1 MYRFFR
7 ILPLPLSPKFNP
19 VIPDIHHP
27 FGVSSSSS
35 LWSGNFSE
43 LRRPEQ
49 LTSYFG
55 NREYWHHSRTVS
67 RLLRL
72 TCELWKDFLQAGTRK
87 QTTSPTALACYQGT
101 GYQTRYPTSYEAQ
114 QHGLRDVSTRRA
126 TLISRLVYPY
136 GYYVFDTLL
145 YCACKQQAWP
155 VHKTKTVLLSAYAQ
169 SRLPALS

>member
-1 MYRFFR
+1 MNCIAFFSCFTPTFVTEIQSCHSR
-7 ILPLPLSPKFNP
+7 HSPPFWRLIVF
-19 VIPDIHHP
+19 VIM
-27 FGVSSSSS
+27 
-35 LWSGNFSE
+35 
-43 LRRPEQ
+43 
-49 LTSYFG
+49 
-55 NREYWHHSRTVS
+55 YWHHSRAVS

-72 TCELWKDFLQAGTRK
+72 TCELWKDLLQAGTRK
-87 QTTSPTALACYQGT
+87 QTTSPTALACYQAT
-101 GYQTRYPTSYEAQ
+101 GCQTRYPTSYEAQ
-114 QHGLRDVSTRRA
+114 QHGLRDVSTRRE